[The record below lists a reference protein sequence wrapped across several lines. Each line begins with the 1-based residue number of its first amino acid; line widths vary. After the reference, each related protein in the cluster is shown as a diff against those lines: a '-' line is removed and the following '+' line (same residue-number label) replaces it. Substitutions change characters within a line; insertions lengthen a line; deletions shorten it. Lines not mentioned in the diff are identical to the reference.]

1 MCMGGSRGDGGAA
14 ERRRAEEERQAR
26 IGPATQKSPISSKAL
41 TMRSTT
47 AAVTHISTLPS
58 RKSQIS
64 TRMRSSS

>member
-26 IGPATQKSPISSKAL
+26 IRAGDAKSPISSKAL

-47 AAVTHISTLPS
+47 TAVAHISTLPS
-58 RKSQIS
+58 RKSRIS
-64 TRMRSSS
+64 TKMRSSS